1 MLVFLRIQVLHTA
14 FVRSSVVRHQ
24 YHYEFISAQQMAL
37 GFQNC
42 TPQLLL
48 GFQWSTTNVIELV
61 GMFLTFSDSDS
72 NVCILFSVCIF
83 WRVFPGFSI
92 WDSNFCTS
100 PNWFCPGSRTGGSVR
115 GMLVCF
121 RVSMLRDSE
130 QCSLGFKWY
139 ATKFIGI
146 SMVPQKR
153 FPISVVR
160 HEFHEEFSG
169 TPQMY

>member
-1 MLVFLRIQVLHTA
+1 MPQISLGLLGCWFCPGSRTGGSVRGMLVFLRIQVLHTA

-115 GMLVCF
+115 GMLVF
-121 RVSMLRDSE
+121 LRIQVFHTAFDRS
-130 QCSLGFKWY
+130 
-139 ATKFIGI
+139 
-146 SMVPQKR
+146 
-153 FPISVVR
+153 SVVR
-160 HEFHEEFSG
+160 QKFH
-169 TPQMY
+169 